1 LPRRAERARAA
12 GTYSQLLPFSFAWIR
27 RRGSGTTVES
37 SDHRSGDKRAHRR
50 FRDGDRVEMTGE
62 AAGKHREA
70 QHRLEASMLRAR
82 SD

>member
-1 LPRRAERARAA
+1 
-12 GTYSQLLPFSFAWIR
+12 
-27 RRGSGTTVES
+27 VES